1 MDIRVQELLERIK
14 REGVESAEAQAAA
27 IVADAETRRTALIAA
42 AEKEGKA
49 IIERAKADAARSEDA
64 GKAAL
69 VQASRDLI
77 LAFRG
82 EMEKLL
88 AGIVKN
94 EVDAAFDADTL
105 RKALPAILEAWS
117 KDGRDE
123 LSVLVPEKELKS
135 LEAFFRDKLNAS
147 LKKNVEFKPLKDTKS
162 GFRIVE
168 KGGSV
173 YYDFTAQAV
182 ADMLGAYLNTR
193 LAAIV
198 ASSIA
203 SGQAK

>member
-14 REGVESAEAQAAA
+14 REGVESAEARAAA
-27 IVADAETRRTALIAA
+27 IVADAETRRSAVIAS
-42 AEKEGKA
+42 AEKEAKS
-49 IIERAKADAARSEDA
+49 ITERAKADAARTEDA

-88 AGIVKN
+88 SGIVKAD
-94 EVDAAFDADTL
+94 VDTAFDAETL
-105 RKALPAILEAWS
+105 HKALPAILEAWA

-123 LSVLVPEKELKS
+123 LSVLVPEKELKA
-135 LEAFFRDKLNAS
+135 LEAYFRDKLTAG
-147 LKKNVEFKPLKDTKS
+147 LKKGVEFKPLKDTKS
-162 GFRIVE
+162 GFKLVE
-168 KGGSV
+168 KGGAV
-173 YYDFTAQAV
+173 YYDFSAQAV

-193 LAAIV
+193 LAALV
-198 ASSIA
+198 AASIA
-203 SGQAK
+203 PEKAK

>member
-27 IVADAETRRTALIAA
+27 IVADAETRRTALIAT

-49 IIERAKADAARSEDA
+49 IIERAKADAARTGDA
-64 GKAAL
+64 GQAAL
-69 VQASRDLI
+69 AQASRDLI

-88 AGIVKN
+88 ASIVKR

-105 RKALPAILEAWS
+105 KKALPAILEAWS

-123 LSVLVPEKELKS
+123 LSVLLPEKELKS
-135 LEAFFRDKLNAS
+135 LEAYFRDKLNAS
-147 LKKNVEFKPLKDTKS
+147 LKKGVEFKPLKDTKS
-162 GFRIVE
+162 GFRLVE
-168 KGGSV
+168 KGGAL

-182 ADMLGAYLNTR
+182 AEMLGAYLNTR

-203 SGQAK
+203 SEQAK

>member
-27 IVADAETRRTALIAA
+27 IVADAETRRSALISA

-49 IIERAKADAARSEDA
+49 IIERAKADAARTEES

-88 AGIVKN
+88 AGIVKADV
-94 EVDAAFDADTL
+94 EKAFDADTL

-123 LSVLVPEKELKS
+123 LSVLLPENELKS
-135 LEAFFRDKLNAS
+135 LEAFFKAKLTEGM
-147 LKKNVEFKPLKDTKS
+147 KKGVEFKPLKDTKS
-162 GFRIVE
+162 GFKLVE
-168 KGGSV
+168 KGGAV
-173 YYDFTAQAV
+173 YYDFSAQAV
-182 ADMLGAYLNTR
+182 AGMLGAYLNSR

-203 SGQAK
+203 SDQAK

>member
-27 IVADAETRRTALIAA
+27 IVADAETRRTALIAT

-49 IIERAKADAARSEDA
+49 IIERAKADAARTGDA

-69 VQASRDLI
+69 AQASRDLI

-88 AGIVKN
+88 ASIVKR

-105 RKALPAILEAWS
+105 KKALPAILEAWS

-123 LSVLVPEKELKS
+123 LSVLLPEKELKS
-135 LEAFFRDKLNAS
+135 LEAYFRDKLNAS
-147 LKKNVEFKPLKDTKS
+147 LKKGVEFKPLKDTKS
-162 GFRIVE
+162 GFRLVE
-168 KGGSV
+168 KGGAL

-182 ADMLGAYLNTR
+182 AEMLGAYLNTR

-198 ASSIA
+198 ASSNA
-203 SGQAK
+203 SEQAK